1 LIAKADS
8 KPLFEGNY
16 TGPHFHSIEFK
27 GNQPGSPFIEWTRG
41 TNMTRPTIHGLKSG
55 PAESTEARDAYSI
68 EEFCHRHGI
77 SHGTYYNL
85 KALGL
90 GPREGGAMTRVL
102 ISRESAASWRKKIET
117 SRSAG
122 KALRSK

>member
-1 LIAKADS
+1 MARPNIS
-8 KPLFEGNY
+8 G
-16 TGPHFHSIEFK
+16 FK
-27 GNQPGSPFIEWTRG
+27 S
-41 TNMTRPTIHGLKSG
+41 S
-55 PAESTEARDAYSI
+55 PAESIENRDAYSI

-102 ISRESAASWRKKIET
+102 ISRESAASWRKRIEA

>member
-1 LIAKADS
+1 MAR
-8 KPLFEGNY
+8 PEVFGFE
-16 TGPHFHSIEFK
+16 S
-27 GNQPGSPFIEWTRG
+27 S
-41 TNMTRPTIHGLKSG
+41 
-55 PAESTEARDAYSI
+55 PAESTENRDAYSI
-68 EEFCHRHGI
+68 DEFCRRHGI

-85 KALGL
+85 KNLGL